1 MNNNLLKKIRD
12 KALSDFPNDYETA
25 LFQIENQIKA
35 MNEINNFK
43 DNELPDNILRSI
55 QQKALSDFDDD
66 FETALYQIKNQIKA
80 WKKINEIDSIIINNN
95 SMKNKVVK

>member
-1 MNNNLLKKIRD
+1 
-12 KALSDFPNDYETA
+12 
-25 LFQIENQIKA
+25 

-55 QQKALSDFDDD
+55 QQKALSDFGDD